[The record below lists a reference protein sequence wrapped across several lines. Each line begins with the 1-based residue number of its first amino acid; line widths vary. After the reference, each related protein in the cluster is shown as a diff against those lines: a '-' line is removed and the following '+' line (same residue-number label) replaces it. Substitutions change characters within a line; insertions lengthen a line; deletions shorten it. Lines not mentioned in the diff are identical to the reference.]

1 MRLQETQNKVK
12 ITKFI
17 EGVLTVVTVL
27 KWVGGRCFS
36 GNTINLKPFYLFQF
50 QCFAVLKSFPI
61 RPVHSLNYEGLVF

>member
-50 QCFAVLKSFPI
+50 
-61 RPVHSLNYEGLVF
+61 